1 MTEEDT
7 GSHAAAALRQVLQG
21 PIYNRT
27 LHKEVGVGQLDYEV
41 YLRTRPLLE
50 LQTPID
56 QLVVPDEMLFQILH
70 QTQELWLKCVSF
82 EASNLVQ
89 ALDADEPFAAAATLD
104 RMVVVTR
111 CLARDIEVLFTLPPD
126 VFQVIRRH
134 LGNGSGLES
143 PGYNQVLVAADAVSE
158 AFDRKL
164 ERAGVTLRD
173 VYTDRASH
181 AELHRLAEQ
190 LCDWDGAFQGWL
202 MAHFV
207 LVRRTIGV
215 DRSVRALDGFPTQAL
230 PARMTKPLF
239 PRLWD
244 VRVEMTKG
252 WTREGGFAPGEL
264 RARRGESG
272 VVPRHEPTGDE
283 IACSPTGTGADADA
297 AVKRDSK

>member
-1 MTEEDT
+1 MVDDT
-7 GSHAAAALRQVLQG
+7 SSDAAATLRQALQA

-27 LHKEVGVGQLDYEV
+27 LHKEVGGGQLDYEV
-41 YLRTRPLLE
+41 YLRTRSLLE

-56 QLVVPDEMLFQILH
+56 QLVVPDEMLFQVLH

-82 EASNLVQ
+82 EGSNLVQ
-89 ALDADEPFAAAATLD
+89 ALDSDEPFAAVATLD

-143 PGYNQVLVAADAVSE
+143 PGYNQLLVAAEAVGE
-158 AFDRKL
+158 AFERKL
-164 ERAGVTLRD
+164 ERAGVGLRG
-173 VYTDRASH
+173 VYDDRASH

-244 VRVEMTKG
+244 LRVELTQS
-252 WTREGGFAPGEL
+252 WTREGGFSPGES
-264 RARRGESG
+264 RARRGDSG
-272 VVPRHEPTGDE
+272 VVPRHDPAEPDVA
-283 IACSPTGTGADADA
+283 IDRNA
-297 AVKRDSK
+297 K

>member
-1 MTEEDT
+1 MPDDPKT
-7 GSHAAAALRQVLQG
+7 AASALRLALEA

-27 LHKEVGVGQLDYEV
+27 LRREVGVGQLDYEV
-41 YLRTRPLLE
+41 YLRTRALFG
-50 LQTPID
+50 LQTPFE
-56 QLVVPDEMLFQILH
+56 QLVVPDELVFQILH

-82 EASNLVQ
+82 EATNLVQ

-104 RMVVVTR
+104 RMIAVTR
-111 CLARDIEVLFTLPPD
+111 CLARDIEVLFTLAPD

-143 PGYNQVLVAADAVSE
+143 PGYNKVLVAAEAVGGALE
-158 AFDRKL
+158 RKL
-164 ERAGVTLRD
+164 ARAGVELRD
-173 VYTDRASH
+173 VYADRPAH

-215 DRSVRALDGFPTQAL
+215 DRAVRALDGFPTQAL

-239 PRLWD
+239 PALWD
-244 VRVEMTKG
+244 LRVEMTKG
-252 WTREGGFAPGEL
+252 WARDGGFAPGQE
-264 RARRGESG
+264 RAERGESG
-272 VVPRHEPTGDE
+272 AHAVVRVDPMDRE
-283 IACSPTGTGADADA
+283 A
-297 AVKRDSK
+297 K